1 MPGRTFRLTQAVG
14 EAAERARA
22 GNGPTLIEAVTF
34 RMGGHSTSDDP
45 TAYVPEEEVAAWKD
59 KDPIDRFERY
69 LIGRDLLDPAEP
81 DLIYDDCLKQVD
93 AASKAAQGEGQP
105 ALETIFSD
113 VYATLPTH
121 LRQQGEA
128 AFELASRLGEA
139 AAGDGAFPL

>member
-1 MPGRTFRLTQAVG
+1 MTSSSQTPENVLVAMSGGVDSSVAALLLQEQGADLVG
-14 EAAERARA
+14 LFMK
-22 GNGPTLIEAVTF
+22 NGV
-34 RMGGHSTSDDP
+34 D
-45 TAYVPEEEVAAWKD
+45 VPEEEVAAWKD